1 MRSRMRD
8 FWRAPLRRSGM
19 RTASVLAA
27 VVGVLAVA
35 GASGIA
41 SADTA
46 GPGTAI
52 TYGSIWAYTSSTPDS
67 GWMNPGFDASSWA
80 TDTAPFSN
88 TTPVYCSGPY
98 GQAGLPTTANTDFPV
113 DGTLYLRNTFFL
125 PADAWGL
132 HLTGTIDNNA
142 SVWVNGGSYGNASG
156 GSCSTGDI
164 SVNVPSAVLQRGVT
178 DSDLVAVKA
187 SDSGVATYFALQATY
202 GAIAFGNQPVETQE
216 NSSITDGS
224 APIRVTITPPAGGA
238 AVPDNTEVDL
248 TLQAISGNGTLSGGT
263 AYTSGGV
270 ATFPGLAVSAPGEY
284 RLVATSEGA
293 TVTSN
298 AFVIADQVT
307 PCSGSCSA
315 GGSTSDTSV
324 QASTSSNGG
333 ALAVSAIPGAGV
345 PPGVCG
351 GAFTQLGAGAY
362 IDLLGGGQG
371 NLLVS
376 WKLDRS
382 LVGRRSAL
390 SFDLCLGADNLQ
402 DPQDTSPTTKGWKT
416 KDGSPAVP
424 IPDPNLGVTLFWG
437 SLRQCFFVPWSHGL
451 PTSPCWIDKRKDFHG
466 DVIIDAFVPYPW
478 DASFHGG

>member
-1 MRSRMRD
+1 MHSRMRK
-8 FWRAPLRRSGM
+8 FWRA
-19 RTASVLAA
+19 AAVLAA
-27 VVGVLAVA
+27 VVGVLALA
-35 GASGIA
+35 GASGVA
-41 SADTA
+41 SADTG

-52 TYGSIWAYTSSTPDS
+52 TYGSTWSYTSSTPAS

-80 TDTAPFSN
+80 TDTAPFSDR
-88 TTPVYCSGPY
+88 TPVYCAGQY
-98 GQAGLPTTANTDFPV
+98 GAAGLPTTANTDFPV
-113 DGTLYLRNTFFL
+113 NGSLFLRNTFSL

-142 SVWVNGGSYGNASG
+142 SVWVNGSSYGSASG

-164 SVNVPSAVLQRGVT
+164 SVDVPSSTLQRGAAT
-178 DSDLVAVKA
+178 NLVAA
-187 SDSGVATYFALQATY
+187 NATDSGVATYFALQATY
-202 GAIAFGNQPVETQE
+202 GAIAFGNQPVETQK
-216 NSSITDGS
+216 NTPITDGS
-224 APIRVTITPPAGGA
+224 DPIRVTITPPAGGA

-248 TLQAISGNGTLSGGT
+248 TLQSISGSGTLSGGT

-270 ATFPGLAVSAPGEY
+270 ATFPALGVSAPGEY
-284 RLVATSEGA
+284 RLVATSGGA

-298 AFVIADQVT
+298 AFVIADQIT

-333 ALAVSAIPGAGV
+333 ALAVSTIPGAGV
-345 PPGVCG
+345 PAGVCG
-351 GAFTQLGAGAY
+351 GAFTQLGAGAS
-362 IDLLGGGQG
+362 IDLLGGGHG

-390 SFDLCLGADNLQ
+390 SFDLCVGADNLQ

-416 KDGSPAVP
+416 KDGSPAIPV
-424 IPDPNLGVTLFWG
+424 PDPNLGVTLFWG
-437 SLRQCFFVPWSHGL
+437 TLRQCLFVPWSHGL
-451 PTSPCWIDKRKDFHG
+451 PASPCWIDKRKDFHG
-466 DVIIDAFVPYPW
+466 NVIIDAFVPYPW